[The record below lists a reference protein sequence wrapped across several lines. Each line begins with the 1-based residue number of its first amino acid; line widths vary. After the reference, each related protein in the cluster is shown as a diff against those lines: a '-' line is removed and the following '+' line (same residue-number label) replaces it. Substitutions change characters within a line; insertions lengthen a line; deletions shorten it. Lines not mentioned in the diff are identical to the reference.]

1 MSFDN
6 IYPSLPMCTP
16 PRLLH
21 ISLLSSCTFFLS
33 FFLNFWFILV
43 TYCHYYRD
51 PALSQSQAILHHP
64 ENLLP
69 RQLQAKVLNL
79 PCHQDRSNSMTFTN
93 EHLPCTLVY
102 SWVGVWR
109 NLTNT
114 QGLGDESTESHICTN
129 VRTRQLITRN
139 YTKLYKICMFSK
151 EKVSISATH

>member
-69 RQLQAKVLNL
+69 RQLQAKVF
-79 PCHQDRSNSMTFTN
+79 CES
-93 EHLPCTLVY
+93 
-102 SWVGVWR
+102 
-109 NLTNT
+109 LTNKM
-114 QGLGDESTESHICTN
+114 SFI
-129 VRTRQLITRN
+129 
-139 YTKLYKICMFSK
+139 
-151 EKVSISATH
+151 EKRKTVKGVSMQIVVIYLFLL